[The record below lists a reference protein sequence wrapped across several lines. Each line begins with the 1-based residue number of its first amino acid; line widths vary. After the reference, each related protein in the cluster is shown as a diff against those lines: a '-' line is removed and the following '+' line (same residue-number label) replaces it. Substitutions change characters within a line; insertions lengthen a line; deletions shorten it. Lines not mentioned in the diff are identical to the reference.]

1 MSIQEMLSYDD
12 VLIVPE
18 YSAIPSRS
26 EVDISTKLNTKSG
39 KCIELKMPI
48 IASPMDTVCE
58 SEMAGRL
65 AAIGAVGVIHR
76 FNSIATQHDL
86 VKEAEKV
93 FYSIGDGKVSNFNCG
108 GAIGING
115 DYLERAY
122 TLVKA
127 GCNVICIDVANACS
141 SQAIS
146 AAEEVRKI
154 IPDDVHFI
162 VGTIGSVNNFIYMP
176 DSIIDSVR
184 VGIGSG
190 AACKTSVETG
200 VGYNSFQG
208 CFEINITPNVKSQ
221 HKKQYFADG
230 GLRHP
235 GDIAKAIAC
244 GCDAVILGSMLAGT
258 KAAPGEKIDVDGK
271 WMKSYRGMASASSQ
285 KDRGQSR
292 IREEGVSMLIPYKGK
307 VEKVISQIEHGLQS
321 AFSYVNARNIKEF
334 QKNARFVKVSHSSF
348 LQSRPHHV

>member
-1 MSIQEMLSYDD
+1 
-12 VLIVPE
+12 
-18 YSAIPSRS
+18 
-26 EVDISTKLNTKSG
+26 
-39 KCIELKMPI
+39 
-48 IASPMDTVCE
+48 
-58 SEMAGRL
+58 MAGRL
-65 AAIGAVGVIHR
+65 SAIGAVGIIHR
-76 FNSIATQHDL
+76 FNSIATQNSL
-86 VKEAEKV
+86 VKEARKIFESLPEKH
-93 FYSIGDGKVSNFNCG
+93 SNKFNCG

-115 DYLERAY
+115 DYLERTYA
-122 TLVKA
+122 LIEA
-127 GCNVICIDVANACS
+127 GCNIICVDVANACT
-141 SQAIS
+141 SQAIE
-146 AAEEVRKI
+146 AAKNVRQI

-176 DSIIDSVR
+176 DELVDSVR

-208 CFEINITPNVKSQ
+208 CFEIAVTPNVRDV

-230 GLRHP
+230 GLRNP
-235 GDIAKAIAC
+235 GDIAKALAC

-321 AFSYVNARNIKEF
+321 AFSYVDARNLSEY
-334 QKNARFVKVSHSSF
+334 QKNVRFTKVSHSS
-348 LQSRPHHV
+348 LIQSRPHHV